1 MMDAMSESKPAYRIA
16 GGSPLHGR
24 VRICG
29 SKNGAD
35 YAMAAALLT
44 AGDVV
49 LHNVPDIGDVQQMAE
64 ILRELGAIVEQPT
77 PSTLRINCADL
88 TTSEAPARLAAQLR
102 AGFLVMGSLLARTGK
117 AACPPPGGDV
127 IGIRPL
133 DVHLA
138 GFRTIGANVA
148 REGEMFVA
156 RANGPLRGG
165 RVVLDYPSV
174 MGTLNVML
182 AATLAQGETTIINAA
197 TEPEVVSLAQMLT
210 RMGANIAGAGTHTVR
225 IDGVRELSGVEHHI
239 IPDRLE
245 AGTFALAAAITGGE
259 VELEEAVPEH
269 IDALIWK
276 MREAGAIVEPTD
288 AGMRV
293 RGAKTYRAVGA
304 QAVPYPGL
312 ATDLHPPLAAFL
324 TQASGVS
331 TIHERVFDNRMLY
344 IGELRKMGADVITA
358 GQTAIIS
365 GPTTLSAAHV
375 KALDVRAGSALVLAA
390 LVAEGTTEIADIN
403 HIERAHEQLDVKLR
417 GLGASIE
424 RA

>member
-1 MMDAMSESKPAYRIA
+1 MTKPAYRIT
-16 GGSPLHGR
+16 GGAPLNGR
-24 VRICG
+24 VRISG

-49 LHNVPDIGDVQQMAE
+49 LHNVPEIGDVQQMAE
-64 ILRELGAIVEQPT
+64 ILRGLGATVEE
-77 PSTLRINCADL
+77 SGATLRINCANL
-88 TTSEAPARLAAQLR
+88 TTSRAPARLAAQLR
-102 AGFLVMGSLLARTGK
+102 AGFLVMGSLLARTGE

-138 GFRTIGANVA
+138 GFRTIGADVA

-156 RANGPLRGG
+156 RADGPLRGG

-182 AATLAQGETTIINAA
+182 AATLARGETTIINAA
-197 TEPEVVSLAQMLT
+197 CEPEVASLAHMLSD
-210 RMGANIAGAGTHTVR
+210 MGARIDGAGTHTIR
-225 IDGVRELSGVEHHI
+225 ITGVDELSGVEHRI

-269 IDALIWK
+269 LDALIWK
-276 MREAGAIVEPTD
+276 MREAGVEIEPTD
-288 AGMRV
+288 AGIRV
-293 RGAKTYRAVGA
+293 TGARSYRSVGA

-324 TQASGVS
+324 TQATGVS

-358 GQTAIIS
+358 GQTAIIT
-365 GPTTLSAAHV
+365 GRTPLSAAHV

-390 LVAEGTTEIADIN
+390 LVAEGTTEITDIH
-403 HIERAHEQLDVKLR
+403 HIERAHEALDVKLR
-417 GLGASIE
+417 SLGASIE
-424 RA
+424 VG

>member
-1 MMDAMSESKPAYRIA
+1 MKTGSTYRIT
-16 GGSPLHGR
+16 GGAPLRGR
-24 VRICG
+24 VRISG

-44 AGDVV
+44 EQDVV
-49 LHNVPDIGDVQQMAE
+49 LHNVPDIGDVKLMAE
-64 ILRELGAIVEQPT
+64 IIEHLGGVVERLSPSSLRV
-77 PSTLRINCADL
+77 NCAGV
-88 TTSEAPARLAAQLR
+88 TKWEAPAALSAQIR
-102 AGFLVMGSLLARTGK
+102 AGFLVMGSLMARFGR
-117 AACPPPGGDV
+117 AASPPPGGDV

-138 GFRTIGANVA
+138 GFRTLGASIE
-148 REGEMFVA
+148 RKGEMFVA
-156 RANGPLRGG
+156 TADGGLHGG

-182 AATLAQGETTIINAA
+182 AATLADGPTTIINAA
-197 TEPEVVSLAQMLT
+197 SEPEVADLAAMLNQ
-210 RMGANIAGAGTHTVR
+210 MGAGIFGAGTHTVS
-225 IDGVRELSGVEHHI
+225 IEGTRELGGAEHRI

-269 IDALIWK
+269 LDALLWK
-276 MREAGAIVEPTD
+276 MREAGVEVEPTD

-293 RGAKTYRAVGA
+293 RGGGAYKAVAA

-324 TQASGVS
+324 TQAKGVS
-331 TIHERVFDNRMLY
+331 MINERVFDNRMLY

-358 GQTAIIS
+358 GGQTAIIS
-365 GPTTLSAAHV
+365 GPTKLYGAPV
-375 KALDVRAGSALVLAA
+375 KALDVRAGSACVLAA
-390 LVAEGTTEIADIN
+390 LNAEGTTEISDIF
-403 HIERAHEQLDVKLR
+403 HIDRAHEQLSDKLR
-417 GLGASIE
+417 ALGASIE
-424 RA
+424 RT